1 MKILQIHK
9 YYSRKRGGGSVTA
22 FFETKKLLEEKG
34 HQVIVFS
41 MKDETNESSS
51 YEKYFVEHFDL
62 NKLNF
67 FQKLAKIPKIIYNK
81 EAQEKLQELINREK
95 PEIAHIHN
103 IYHYITPAIF
113 HTLKEN
119 NIPIVYKLSDYKAI
133 CPNYKLFNKGQI
145 CEKCKG
151 KKYYHC
157 FPNRCIKKSL
167 AFSFVGML
175 EAYAHNFKKSYEQID
190 LFLAPSDFMKNK
202 CIEFGISSEKIK
214 VLRNTMAVKN
224 LKLKQEPKE
233 KNYFLYLGRLSEE
246 KGVDRLI
253 KAVSILKKNTH
264 FPPKADFKNSNFLY
278 IAGRG
283 PEEKRLK
290 KLAKELNLEYEI
302 KFLGGIYDFKR
313 NQIIANAKFVVLPS
327 IWYDNSPNVISEA
340 GLLGRPLIVSDRG
353 GSKEMVLNKESG
365 LIYKADSVRELTEK
379 IHFMLELDSEERKQM
394 GEKQKKFIEKINDQ
408 ENYYNNLMEIY
419 QNLLSKKE

>member
-41 MKDETNESSS
+41 MKDETNENSS

-81 EAQEKLQELINREK
+81 EAQEKLQELINQEK

-103 IYHYITPAIF
+103 VYHYLTPAIF

-133 CPNYKLFNKGQI
+133 CPNYKLFNKGQV

-157 FPNRCIKKSL
+157 FLNRCIKKSL

-175 EAYAHNFKKSYEQID
+175 EAYAHKFKKSYEQID

-202 CIEFGISSEKIK
+202 CIEFGISSKKIK
-214 VLRNTMAVKN
+214 VLRNTMTVKN

-246 KGVDRLI
+246 KGVETLI
-253 KAVSILKKNTH
+253 RAVKNLKKNG
-264 FPPKADFKNSNFLY
+264 ALNNNFLY
-278 IAGRG
+278 IAGQG
-283 PEEKRLK
+283 PEEKKLK
-290 KLAKELNLEYEI
+290 KLVRKLSLEYEI
-302 KFLGGIYDFKR
+302 KFLGGVYGFKR

-327 IWYDNSPNVISEA
+327 TWYDNSPNVISEA
-340 GLLGRPLIVSDRG
+340 GLLGRPLIVSDQG
-353 GSKEMVLNKESG
+353 GSKEMVLDKKSG
-365 LIYKADSVRELTEK
+365 LIYKADNPEELAEK
-379 IHFMLELDSEERKQM
+379 IHFMLELDSGERKRM
-394 GEKQKKFIEKINDQ
+394 GERQKKVIEKINNQ